1 MNILIYGLPTSGKS
15 TLSEKIIAIT
25 GTENVKHINADKVRQ
40 AWNDWNFDDM
50 SRVRQA
56 KRMHGIANLNAAESI
71 NTIVDFVCPFN
82 DYRRLP
88 AWDYK
93 IWVNTIEEGP
103 YEDTNKIF
111 EKPASDTVDLTIT
124 SWEEVDAI
132 AQEIA
137 DMIMN
142 QQEEE

>member
-1 MNILIYGLPTSGKS
+1 MNILIYGLPTSGKT
-15 TLSEKIIAIT
+15 TLAEKIIAIT
-25 GTENVKHINADKVRQ
+25 GIENVKHINADKVRT
-40 AWNDWNFDDM
+40 AWNDWNFDEM

-56 KRMHGIANLNAAESI
+56 KRMHGIANLNESEGL
-71 NTIVDFVCPFN
+71 NTIVDFVCPLN
-82 DYRRLP
+82 DYRTLP

-111 EKPASDTVDLTIT
+111 QEPASDTVDLTIT
-124 SWEEVDAI
+124 SWEEVDAV